1 MRSGLRALDMNI
13 LPSDPNQFYV
23 STDSVSMSK
32 IDYLESK
39 V

>member
-23 STDSVSMSK
+23 STDSVSMNKNRLS
-32 IDYLESK
+32 
-39 V
+39 